1 MNTPVINSPSLQHL
15 GDQSVHVLEETTI
28 IGRHEDCN
36 LVLKSE
42 RGASRKHARI
52 IVENNTAILM
62 DLGSLNGT
70 MVNGREISRAVQL
83 ADGDI
88 IVFDEQEYRFLNPEH
103 SVQNSGDNVTV
114 IANKDEIGRPE
125 SIKPAIRMIDQPGAT
140 SDTQTPEYSSSGS
153 LNGSLDDTEAWEIP
167 ATSRPGGD
175 AQTPRRLQNRQRDA
189 ERSGQTGYNRRPA
202 WLNWAV
208 IIPLLILIVLIAF
221 YFAYTTG
228 FSAGVSGSSNTN
240 S

>member
-1 MNTPVINSPSLQHL
+1 MNTPESNRPSLLHL
-15 GDQSVHVLEETTI
+15 GDQSMHELEQTTI

-52 IVENNTAILM
+52 TIDNDAAVLM

-83 ADGDI
+83 AHGDI
-88 IVFDEQEYRFLNPEH
+88 VVFDEQEYQFVNPTPAQ
-103 SVQNSGDNVTV
+103 QNSGDNVTV

-125 SIKPAIRMIDQPGAT
+125 SIKPAIRVVDT
-140 SDTQTPEYSSSGS
+140 SAAASANLSQDSV
-153 LNGSLDDTEAWEIP
+153 DDTEAWEIP

-175 AQTPRRLQNRQRDA
+175 AITPKRLQNKQEPIKHA
-189 ERSGQTGYNRRPA
+189 LNRPA
-202 WLNWAV
+202 WMNWAIIVPVV
-208 IIPLLILIVLIAF
+208 ILLLLVAF
-221 YFAYTTG
+221 YFAYTAG
-228 FSAGVSGSSNTN
+228 FSAGTSGLSTRSS
-240 S
+240 

>member
-88 IVFDEQEYRFLNPEH
+88 IVFDEQEYRFLNPEQPA
-103 SVQNSGDNVTV
+103 QNSGDNVTV

-125 SIKPAIRMIDQPGAT
+125 SIKPAIRVIDPPAANSGK
-140 SDTQTPEYSSSGS
+140 QTPEYAS
-153 LNGSLDDTEAWEIP
+153 NESLDDTEAWEIP

-175 AQTPRRLQNRQRDA
+175 AQTPRRLQNRQRNA
-189 ERSGQTGYNRRPA
+189 ERNGQTGPNRRPA
-202 WLNWAV
+202 WLSWAV
-208 IIPLLILIVLIAF
+208 IIPLLILVMLIAF

-240 S
+240 P